1 MISGFICERYG
12 LLALTDELI
21 TENEKLVGELRL
33 ALTDSTT
40 VIYPDNKAG
49 GDAYWNMEQMIT
61 QVRNY
66 HSRCRQ
72 LNLFQ

>member
-1 MISGFICERYG
+1 
-12 LLALTDELI
+12 LI
-21 TENEKLVGELRL
+21 AENEKLVGELRL

-49 GDAYWNMEQMIT
+49 GDAYWNMEKMIT